1 MSMLTKYKLFFFKNQ
16 KVNLRSLGI
25 ITTSLIIGCLS
36 AVLVKNSEL
45 KNTAGDEAWEIPEER
60 KFVLASD
67 LDVMLGKPLFGGKP
81 VVKKVAEKK
90 KEATN
95 KSEWKMI
102 GITQEGS
109 IRRIMILKSENN
121 KAISLGIGDILP
133 NGEKVITINKNN
145 IITENKNER
154 NTISL
159 FIDNNDNKGK

>member
-1 MSMLTKYKLFFFKNQ
+1 MFSKNQ
-16 KVNLRSLGI
+16 KGNLRSFGI
-25 ITTSLIIGCLS
+25 IILSLIIGCLS
-36 AVLVKNSEL
+36 AVLFKNSEYE
-45 KNTAGDEAWEIPEER
+45 NTLRDETWEIPEER
-60 KFVLASD
+60 KVTLTSD
-67 LDVMLGKPLFGGKP
+67 LDIMLGKPLFGGKP
-81 VVKKVAEKK
+81 LVKKITEKK
-90 KEATN
+90 KESEN

-145 IITENKNER
+145 IVTEDKNER

-159 FIDNNDNKGK
+159 FIDNNENKGK